1 MTNTLRIDLSNS
13 IPAIP
18 QEEWDA
24 ARKRIQEAQRILMQG
39 DGPGNDFLGWKEL
52 PRNARSLL
60 PDITETAARIRENS
74 DALIVVGIG
83 GSYLGA
89 RAVIE
94 ALRPPFA
101 GGPEVHYA
109 GQHIDGAWLRALML
123 HLDDKRVSINV
134 ISKSGTTTE
143 PALAFRVLR
152 QWMERRYG
160 REGASQ
166 RIIATTDAARGALR
180 GLADAEGYKTY
191 VIPDDVGGRFSVLT
205 PVGLLPIAAAGLD
218 IAGLLDGAEAMLE
231 RSMSDDPAINSA
243 LSYAAVR
250 DALYRS
256 GKRVEVLASF
266 VPAFSG
272 ITEWWKQLFGES
284 EGKNGKGIF
293 PAAVNNTTDLH
304 SLGQYIQDGER
315 MLFETFL
322 VADAVDGDIAVP
334 TTDEDADGM
343 GFVAGKSFLDV
354 NRNAHLGT
362 ALAHSEGGVP
372 NSTIHLMDTGAAS
385 IGALLY
391 MFETAVA
398 YGGYALGVN
407 PFDQPGVEDYKRNMF
422 ALLGKP
428 GYEDLRAR
436 LLSHNNA
443 R

>member
-1 MTNTLRIDLSNS
+1 MNQNLRLDLANAVSALS
-13 IPAIP
+13 
-18 QEEWDA
+18 QDEWA
-24 ARKRIQEAQRILMQG
+24 TALEQVKQGQRLLLSG
-39 DGPGNDFLGWKEL
+39 NGRGNDFLGWVRL
-52 PRNARSLL
+52 PRSARAIL
-60 PDITETAARIRENS
+60 PEITDTAAHIRESS

-89 RAVIE
+89 RAVID

-101 GGPEVHYA
+101 EGPEIYYA
-109 GQHIDGAWLRALML
+109 GHQIDGAWLRSLMR

-152 QWMERRYG
+152 RWMERRYG
-160 REGASQ
+160 KEDAAR

-180 GLADAEGYKTY
+180 GLADAEGYKTF

-218 IAGLLDGAEAMLE
+218 TAALLDGAATMLD
-231 RSMSDDPAINSA
+231 RSTSDDPDFNPA
-243 LSYAAVR
+243 LGYAAVR
-250 DALYRS
+250 NALYRQ

-266 VPAFSG
+266 VPALAG

-284 EGKNGKGIF
+284 EGKGGKGIF
-293 PAAVNNTTDLH
+293 PASVNNTTDLH

-322 VADAVDGDIAVP
+322 VADAVDEDIEVP
-334 TTDEDADGM
+334 TTEDDADGM
-343 GFVAGKSFLDV
+343 GFVAGKSFLHV
-354 NRNAHLGT
+354 NLNAHHGT

-372 NSTIHLMDTGAAS
+372 NSTIHLPDVSAAS
-385 IGALLY
+385 IGELLY

-407 PFDQPGVEDYKRNMF
+407 PFDQPGVEDYKKNMF

-428 GYEDLRAR
+428 GFEDLRAR
-436 LLSHNNA
+436 LLA
-443 R
+443 RPDSR

>member
-1 MTNTLRIDLSNS
+1 MKQNLRLDLANVF
-13 IPAIP
+13 PFLN
-18 QEEWDA
+18 QDEWDA
-24 ARKRIQEAQRILMQG
+24 AMQRLRKAQRLLIG
-39 DGPGNDFLGWKEL
+39 GGGPGNDFLGWVQL
-52 PRNARSLL
+52 PRSTRAILS
-60 PDITETAARIRENS
+60 DITETTAHIREHS

-94 ALRPPFA
+94 ALRPSFPD
-101 GGPEVHYA
+101 GPEIYYA
-109 GQHIDGAWLRALML
+109 GHTIDGAWLRSLMQ
-123 HLDDKRVSINV
+123 HLDGKRVSINV

-152 QWMERRYG
+152 KWMEGRYG
-160 REGASQ
+160 KDGAAQ

-180 GLADAEGYKTY
+180 GLADAEGYKTF

-205 PVGLLPIAAAGLD
+205 PVGLLPIAVAGLD
-218 IAGLLDGAEAMLE
+218 IASLLDGAAGMLDCSISE
-231 RSMSDDPAINSA
+231 DPSVNTA
-243 LSYAAVR
+243 LAYAAVR
-250 DALYRS
+250 DALYRK

-266 VPAFSG
+266 VPALAG

-284 EGKNGKGIF
+284 EGKGGKGIF
-293 PAAVNNTTDLH
+293 PASVNNTTDLH

-322 VADAVDGDIAVP
+322 VTDAVEADILVP
-334 TTDEDADGM
+334 TTEDDADGM
-343 GFVAGKSFLDV
+343 DFVAGKSFLDV
-354 NRNAHLGT
+354 NLNAHRGT

-372 NSTIHLMDTGAAS
+372 NSTIHLPDVSAAS
-385 IGALLY
+385 IGELLY

-436 LLSHNNA
+436 LLTHPGGS
-443 R
+443 